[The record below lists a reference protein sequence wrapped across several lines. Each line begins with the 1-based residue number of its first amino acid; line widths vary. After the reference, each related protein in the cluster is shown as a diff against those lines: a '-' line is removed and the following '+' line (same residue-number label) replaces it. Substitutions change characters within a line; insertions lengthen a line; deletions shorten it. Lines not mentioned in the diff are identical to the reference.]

1 MSIIIAAAQVPGVIN
16 YGPPWKFI
24 RMEGGRA
31 KINQLKATGA
41 KIVITPC
48 HSCHK
53 TIEEMIHYYKLDMRV
68 MFISEILVQNMYVP
82 EEMRVVKNKG

>member
-1 MSIIIAAAQVPGVIN
+1 
-16 YGPPWKFI
+16 
-24 RMEGGRA
+24 MEGGRT

-53 TIEEMIHYYKLDMRV
+53 SIEDMIHYYKLDMRV

-82 EEMRVVKNKG
+82 DDMRVIKTKAEG